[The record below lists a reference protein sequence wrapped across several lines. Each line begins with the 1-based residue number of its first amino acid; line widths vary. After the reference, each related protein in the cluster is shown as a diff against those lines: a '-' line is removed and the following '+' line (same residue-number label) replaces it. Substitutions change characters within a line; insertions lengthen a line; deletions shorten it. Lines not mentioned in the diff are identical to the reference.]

1 MEEKTENAGRGLAL
15 FLDAAST
22 SEIIAVSLCWI
33 YKLIALCL
41 LSQPH
46 DRRTDAMN
54 TLQHLGEAA
63 THCGCQQPHRHLGHD
78 GEHRARVVSLNEALP
93 FCTQPCVSMCAFIFL
108 DTLVLVIYP
117 FVLQI
122 IARCTFNW
130 MQIYSSLPVLNS
142 LQLNSCCVL
151 GVINLHRSCDGL
163 AQQDGAWNGLGMAPP
178 LTVAPQIVLCT
189 QGAGRCHAAT
199 QQGYLQTQNL
209 VLLAVL
215 VIFL

>member
-1 MEEKTENAGRGLAL
+1 MHRG
-15 FLDAAST
+15 
-22 SEIIAVSLCWI
+22 W
-33 YKLIALCL
+33 
-41 LSQPH
+41 
-46 DRRTDAMN
+46 
-54 TLQHLGEAA
+54 
-63 THCGCQQPHRHLGHD
+63 QQLRRHLGQD
-78 GEHRARVVSLNEALP
+78 REHRAWVVSLNEALP

-163 AQQDGAWNGLGMAPP
+163 AQQEGAWHGFGMAPP
-178 LTVAPQIVLCT
+178 LTVAPHSVLCT
-189 QGAGRCHAAT
+189 QGAERCRAAT
-199 QQGYLQTQNL
+199 LQGCLQT
-209 VLLAVL
+209 
-215 VIFL
+215 